1 MFLLNCYKVGLAL
14 AIALVTRWVCEAMAC
29 ANGITQ
35 IQSHGKKV
43 ASVSPSIVATI
54 FMSQNIKVILATL
67 FSCSVV

>member
-43 ASVSPSIVATI
+43 AKRFAKYCGNNFHEPKYQSD
-54 FMSQNIKVILATL
+54 
-67 FSCSVV
+67 FSNFI